1 MSREYL
7 WVRTRNRTRR
17 SCLENPGGASNRDSL
32 GKMPYVEYGTEDI
45 ARTRWCEVGS
55 LPIEEL
61 DVAAFGRVDC
71 QCGAEGG
78 AVREGE
84 DPDS

>member
-1 MSREYL
+1 
-7 WVRTRNRTRR
+7 
-17 SCLENPGGASNRDSL
+17 
-32 GKMPYVEYGTEDI
+32 MPYVEYGTEDI